1 MNEFTNIFID
11 EKVTVPLL
19 FKKILDYA
27 YLIMVFRWTKV
38 LKCKTNIVKAKGGE

>member
-38 LKCKTNIVKAKGGE
+38 VNYPPLINLTV